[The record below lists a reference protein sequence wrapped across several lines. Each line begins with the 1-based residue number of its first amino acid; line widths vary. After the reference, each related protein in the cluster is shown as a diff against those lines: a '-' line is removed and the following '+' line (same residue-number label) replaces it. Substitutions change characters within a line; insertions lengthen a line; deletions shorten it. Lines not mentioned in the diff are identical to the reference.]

1 MVAAT
6 WGVFAVLA
14 LLWTGGAAMGAALAG
29 WTAEAIATGTAGAA
43 AREIAAL
50 PVPQWIAVWADPA
63 WIQAMQAALLWTV
76 EAGRNLLPMV
86 GTAAGWLVPAVWIAW
101 GFGMAL
107 LLTLAIVAHLLLR
120 RFARPPQTR

>member
-50 PVPQWIAVWADPA
+50 PVPQWIGVWSDNFKA
-63 WIQAMQAALLWTV
+63 QALYKAYGF
-76 EAGRNLLPMV
+76 ERV
-86 GTAAGWLVPAVWIAW
+86 GEYKFPVGK
-101 GFGMAL
+101 
-107 LLTLAIVAHLLLR
+107 TLDDEFILR
-120 RFARPPQTR
+120 RRP